1 MSTYKGYGLVRDK
14 NGVPRVDDPATLH
27 AVQIMMLTVE
37 EREAL
42 GLWTGPFV
50 LDAQGQKRVRATDTG
65 YEAVDNLIA
74 AGVLIEDSGQ
84 YKFPHRIDVLSGA
97 TFNFVKGA

>member
-65 YEAVDNLIA
+65 YEAVDKIVA
-74 AGVLIEDSGQ
+74 ASVVIDENGQ
-84 YKFPHRIDVLSGA
+84 FRLPHRIDVPIGGA
-97 TFNFVKGA
+97 FKT